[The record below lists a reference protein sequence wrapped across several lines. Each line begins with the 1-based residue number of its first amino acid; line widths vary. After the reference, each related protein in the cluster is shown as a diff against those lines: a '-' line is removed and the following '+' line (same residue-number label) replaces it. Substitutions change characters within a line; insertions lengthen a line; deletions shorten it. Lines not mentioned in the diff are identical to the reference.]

1 MDIEGVGFVIGLI
14 GAVVLKSSMNLMN
27 EPSMHQG
34 LEQSMGRERE
44 NPALKANESNRAFV
58 LMQFFG
64 YLRRNPNDAQDTDYT
79 GYDFWLQKLDQFHG
93 DFVRAEMVKAFIT
106 SVEYRQRFGQP

>member
-34 LEQSMGRERE
+34 L
-44 NPALKANESNRAFV
+44 
-58 LMQFFG
+58 
-64 YLRRNPNDAQDTDYT
+64 
-79 GYDFWLQKLDQFHG
+79 
-93 DFVRAEMVKAFIT
+93 
-106 SVEYRQRFGQP
+106 

>member
-34 LEQSMGRERE
+34 LEQSIERE
-44 NPALKANESNRAFV
+44 QENAALKAFLRGLTLV
-58 LMQFFG
+58 LIGLGLETYARLF
-64 YLRRNPNDAQDTDYT
+64 
-79 GYDFWLQKLDQFHG
+79 
-93 DFVRAEMVKAFIT
+93 
-106 SVEYRQRFGQP
+106 S